1 MLKMTKF
8 KHNKKRNTAF
18 IYEILVRE
26 LTRAIM
32 KNDQQLQEEISTLI
46 KKSFSKNTNLYKELK
61 LYRAIT
67 ETKSVGVLTAEKIVN
82 EAKSQHDKIDK
93 KELLEE
99 QNKLTRIIKKKFSD
113 KIYNNFVP
121 NYKELASISQIF
133 NNNLNVKSK
142 VLLENELVGGMILK
156 EEKKE
161 MVPIDNLVFKS
172 FVKRFNDQYGDTL
185 MKEQKDLLTNYILSF
200 QNNGLELNYFLN
212 EEVTRLKQV
221 ISESKAHEE
230 VKGDQNILDNVEKV
244 DSILS
249 SYTQR
254 KPDLEMIKEVLKI
267 QELAKE
273 LQENVSNDQG

>member
-1 MLKMTKF
+1 MTKF

-133 NNNLNVKSK
+133 NNNLNIKSK

-230 VKGDQNILDNVEKV
+230 VKGDQNILENVEKV

>member
-1 MLKMTKF
+1 MTKF

-133 NNNLNVKSK
+133 NNNLNIKSK

-230 VKGDQNILDNVEKV
+230 VKGDQNILENVEKV
-244 DSILS
+244 DAILS

>member
-1 MLKMTKF
+1 MTKF

-133 NNNLNVKSK
+133 NNNLNIKSK

-221 ISESKAHEE
+221 ISESKTYEE
-230 VKGDQNILDNVEKV
+230 VKGDQNILENVEKV
-244 DSILS
+244 DAILS
-249 SYTQR
+249 SYNQR

>member
-1 MLKMTKF
+1 M
-8 KHNKKRNTAF
+8 R
-18 IYEILVRE
+18 
-26 LTRAIM
+26 
-32 KNDQQLQEEISTLI
+32 NDQQLQEEISTLI

-82 EAKSQHDKIDK
+82 EAKLQHDKLDK

-99 QNKLTRIIKKKFSD
+99 QSKLTRIIKKKFSD

-133 NNNLNVKSK
+133 NNNLNIKSK

-221 ISESKAHEE
+221 ISESKTYEE
-230 VKGDQNILDNVEKV
+230 VKDDQNILENVKKV
-244 DSILS
+244 DAILS

>member
-133 NNNLNVKSK
+133 NNNLNIKSK

-230 VKGDQNILDNVEKV
+230 IKGDQNILENVEKV

>member
-1 MLKMTKF
+1 MTKF

-26 LTRAIM
+26 LTRSIM
-32 KNDQQLQEEISTLI
+32 RNDQQLQEEISTLI

-82 EAKSQHDKIDK
+82 EAKSQHDKLDK

-99 QNKLTRIIKKKFSD
+99 QSKLTRIIKKKFSD

-133 NNNLNVKSK
+133 NNNLNIKSK

-230 VKGDQNILDNVEKV
+230 VKGDQNILENVERV
-244 DSILS
+244 DEILS

>member
-1 MLKMTKF
+1 MTKF

-133 NNNLNVKSK
+133 NNNLNIKSK

-230 VKGDQNILDNVEKV
+230 IKGDQNILENVEKV

>member
-1 MLKMTKF
+1 MTKF

-133 NNNLNVKSK
+133 NNNLNIKSK

-230 VKGDQNILDNVEKV
+230 VKGDQNILENVEKV
-244 DSILS
+244 DAILS
-249 SYTQR
+249 SYAQR

>member
-133 NNNLNVKSK
+133 NNNLNIKSK

-221 ISESKAHEE
+221 ISESKTYEE
-230 VKGDQNILDNVEKV
+230 VKGDQNILENVEKV
-244 DSILS
+244 DAILS

>member
-1 MLKMTKF
+1 MTKF

-133 NNNLNVKSK
+133 NNNLNIKSK

-221 ISESKAHEE
+221 ISESKTYEE
-230 VKGDQNILDNVEKV
+230 VKGDQNILENVEKV
-244 DSILS
+244 DAILS

>member
-1 MLKMTKF
+1 MTKF

-133 NNNLNVKSK
+133 NNNLNIKSK

-230 VKGDQNILDNVEKV
+230 VKGDQNILENVEKV
-244 DSILS
+244 DAILS
-249 SYTQR
+249 SYNQR

>member
-133 NNNLNVKSK
+133 NNNLNIKSK

-230 VKGDQNILDNVEKV
+230 VKGDQNILENVEKV
-244 DSILS
+244 DAILS
-249 SYTQR
+249 SYNQR

>member
-1 MLKMTKF
+1 MTKF

-230 VKGDQNILDNVEKV
+230 VKGDQNILENVEKV

>member
-1 MLKMTKF
+1 MTKF

-113 KIYNNFVP
+113 KIYNNFIP

-133 NNNLNVKSK
+133 NNNLNIKSK

-221 ISESKAHEE
+221 ISESKTYEE
-230 VKGDQNILDNVEKV
+230 VKGDQNILENVEKV
-244 DSILS
+244 DAILS